1 MRVITL
7 TTDFGTKDWFVGTMQ
22 GVMLGLCPGAAIV
35 DLTHEIPPGDVRA
48 GAFALAA
55 SCRYFP
61 KGTVHV
67 AVVDPGV
74 GGSRSALAVQT
85 TNAIF
90 VGPDNGVLS
99 FALRNETIKSIRR
112 LENPACFLR
121 PVSHTFHG
129 RDVFAPVAA
138 RLCRGFPL
146 TKVGPA
152 QPDFIRLEW
161 PSPSASAREVRGEI
175 VYVDRFGNL
184 ITNVGAD
191 LLTGRDLARLR
202 MKTRRGRPIPL
213 ATHYQAVPT
222 GKAVAVAGSSGLLE
236 IAVNGGSAAQQL
248 KLPVGDKIVVVDATT
263 ALTEAGSTTNK
274 TAT

>member
-1 MRVITL
+1 MYVITL
-7 TTDFGTKDWFVGTMQ
+7 TTDFGTKDWFVGTMK
-22 GVMLGLCPGAAIV
+22 GVILSLCPRAVIV
-35 DLTHEIPPGDVRA
+35 DLTHDIPPGDVRS

-61 KGTVHV
+61 KGTIHV

-74 GGSRSALAVQT
+74 GSSRSALAVQT

-112 LENPACFLR
+112 LENPVCFLQ

-146 TKVGPA
+146 RKVGPA
-152 QPDFIRLEW
+152 QPDLIRLEW
-161 PSPSASAREVRGEI
+161 PSPSASAREIRGEI

-184 ITNVGAD
+184 ITNLGAD
-191 LLTGRDLARLR
+191 LLAGRDLARLR
-202 MKTRRGRPIPL
+202 VKTRRARPIPL

-236 IAVNGGSAAQQL
+236 IALNGGSAAQRL
-248 KLPVGDKIVVVDATT
+248 KLRLGDKIVVVDAMT
-263 ALTEAGSTTNK
+263 ALTEAELTSHK